1 MLVKHI
7 YIKNNIMSE
16 EMRKLINEF
25 NEIISDDSL
34 LRVRRRLPE
43 NVYSKEIINE
53 SSLSRVYS
61 HIKDHNCAI
70 ISAFRNQMVNCLNT
84 PKSQRVMSLKD
95 NKERSRGLKSALLLL
110 GYSVTSVKGSY
121 VENYLQDNA
130 VEVIEDSYFVVNK
143 YNDSNFEKNL
153 TTLGVLFCQDSVMF
167 IKDSGQDVYLK
178 GTNNADYPG
187 LGNIDVMGKVVF
199 GKESEFMTKVGNKP
213 FVIED
218 FKTLQNNSKNFVSRY
233 GRPILEDIE
242 NFNMDI

>member
-1 MLVKHI
+1 
-7 YIKNNIMSE
+7 MSE

-25 NEIISDDSL
+25 NELISDDSL

-43 NVYSKEIINE
+43 NVYSQETINE
-53 SSLSRVYS
+53 SSLSRIYS
-61 HIKDHNCAI
+61 HIKNHDCAI
-70 ISAFRNQMVNCLNT
+70 ISAFRSQMVNCLNT
-84 PKSQRVMSLKD
+84 PKSERVMSLKD

-121 VENYLQDNA
+121 IENYLQDNA
-130 VEVIEDSYFVVNK
+130 VEVVEDSYFVVNTN
-143 YNDSNFEKNL
+143 NDSKFEKNL

-167 IKDSGQDVYLK
+167 IKDGGHDVYLK

-187 LGNIDVMGKVVF
+187 LGNTDVMGKVVF
-199 GKESEFMTKVGNKP
+199 GKEGEFMTKVGNKP

-242 NFNMDI
+242 NFDMDI